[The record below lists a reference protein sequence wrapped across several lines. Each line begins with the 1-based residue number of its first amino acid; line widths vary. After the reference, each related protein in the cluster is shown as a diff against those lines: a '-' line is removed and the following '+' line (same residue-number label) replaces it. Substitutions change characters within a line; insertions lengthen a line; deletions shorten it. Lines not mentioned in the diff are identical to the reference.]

1 MYLSRIDIQG
11 FKTFAGKTTLH
22 FPKPTA
28 DHKPLTVIV
37 GPNGSG
43 KSNLADA
50 IRWCLGEQSLKH
62 LRGKEAQD
70 IIFSGSSGKA
80 RSGFAEVTLTFEN
93 TDGALPGDAAE
104 MTIARRL
111 YRDGESAYLLNGEET
126 RLQDIQLF
134 LAEAGVGQRS
144 YAVIGQGMIDQIIV
158 ASPEDRK
165 QFFDDATGVRGFQM
179 KRHQA
184 VLKLDRASQNL
195 VEVEMLLGELE
206 PRLALLR
213 RQVKKLDE
221 RALIEEQ
228 FTKAATQYYGTLW
241 WNVVDERA
249 RGEADYARVVSVV
262 SEAKKK
268 GAAIDA
274 QLLGLEQSHKETQSV
289 HHAKRAEA
297 QNAYKR
303 ALDDL
308 HAARKAQ
315 TLAEQEIALARV
327 RAQSS
332 WAPLPLHDIV
342 AEVTAVKDA
351 HDLLVNE
358 LEQVISLDALSS
370 LVAKTHDIRTRVGSL
385 HKRLVKPA
393 PEAWEPDVALV
404 EKVRGSEVEIQK
416 AEERVR
422 VAEEQLAIA
431 QGQSTLPNQEVFALQ
446 RSAREAH
453 AELMRAEQEVHAK
466 EIARTRFD
474 AQAEGLL
481 REMQDALSVDL
492 IARIQQEA
500 PEVRAQDVARAHE
513 DVRRLRH
520 QLEVIGSIDPDVIRE
535 HTEVSERFTFLTTQV
550 ADLRNA
556 IASTREI
563 VSALD
568 TEIQE
573 TAEVAFAT
581 MNSEFKKYFSV
592 LFGGGTCSLERVKRE
607 KKGNEGI
614 DGISPRN
621 GGIEGGEDE
630 EGLRGREQAPEAA
643 WSGVEIFAAPP
654 GKTQKGLQL
663 LSGGERALTAI
674 ALLCAVMATNPSPF
688 VVLDEVDAALDE
700 ANTVRFANILGE
712 LRHKTQFLV
721 ITHNRATMEKA
732 DALYGVTMGGDG
744 MSQLLSVKIEDY
756 VEGES
761 ARR

>member
-11 FKTFAGKTTLH
+11 FKTFAAKTTLH
-22 FPKPTA
+22 FPRPTP

-80 RSGFAEVTLTFEN
+80 RSGFAEVVLTFEN
-93 TDGALPGDAAE
+93 TDGALGDVAE

-195 VEVEMLLGELE
+195 AEVEMLLGELE

-221 RALIEEQ
+221 RAIVEAH
-228 FTKAATQYYGTLW
+228 FTHAAMQYYGTLW
-241 WNVVDERA
+241 WKVIDERVKGEGEYGRVKQRVDEMKR
-249 RGEADYARVVSVV
+249 
-262 SEAKKK
+262 K
-268 GAAIDA
+268 GAEIDE
-274 QLLGLEQSHKETQSV
+274 QLSRLEHEHRASQSV
-289 HHAKRAEA
+289 HDAKRQES
-297 QNAYKR
+297 QQAYKR
-303 ALDDL
+303 ALEEL
-308 HAARKAQ
+308 HGARKAHAV
-315 TLAEQEIALARV
+315 AEQEIALARV

-342 AEVTAVKDA
+342 AEVIAVKEA
-351 HDLLVNE
+351 HDHLVNE
-358 LEQVISLDALSS
+358 LEKVQSLDELSAL
-370 LVAKTHDIRTRVGSL
+370 VTKTHDIRERVVML

-393 PEAWEPDVALV
+393 PEAWEPDPLLLAQVAD
-404 EKVRGSEVEIQK
+404 
-416 AEERVR
+416 
-422 VAEEQLAIA
+422 AEEQIVRAESKVKEAEEILNAV
-431 QGQSTLPNQEVFALQ
+431 QSNSASPNQEVFVLQ
-446 RSAREAH
+446 RAAREAH
-453 AELMRAEQEVHAK
+453 TELLRAEQELHAR
-466 EIARTRFD
+466 EIARARFD
-474 AQAEGLL
+474 AEAEGLL
-481 REMQDALSVDL
+481 REMRDLLSPELVD
-492 IARIQQEA
+492 RVQRQA
-500 PEVRAQDVARAHE
+500 PEIREQDISRAHE
-513 DVRRLRH
+513 EVRRLRH
-520 QLEVIGSIDPDVIRE
+520 QLEVIGSIDPEVVKE
-535 HTEVSERFTFLTTQV
+535 HAEVSERYTFLTGQV
-550 ADLRNA
+550 ADLRQA
-556 IASTREI
+556 ISSTREV

-573 TAEVAFAT
+573 TAETAFAT
-581 MNSEFKKYFSV
+581 MNTEFQKYFAV
-592 LFGGGTCSLERVKRE
+592 LFGGGTCSLQRVKRE
-607 KKGNEGI
+607 KAPAAEG
-614 DGISPRN
+614 
-621 GGIEGGEDE
+621 E
-630 EGLRGREQAPEAA
+630 EQEERASLVPEAA
-643 WSGVEIFAAPP
+643 WSGVEIIAAPP

-700 ANTVRFANILGE
+700 ANTVRFANILAE
-712 LRHKTQFLV
+712 LRQRTQFLV

-744 MSQLLSVKIEDY
+744 MSQLLSVKLEDY
-756 VEGES
+756 VQGDS

>member
-11 FKTFAGKTTLH
+11 FKTFAQKTTLH
-22 FPKPTA
+22 FPRPTA

-50 IRWCLGEQSLKH
+50 IRWCLGEQSLKQ

-70 IIFSGSSGKA
+70 IIFSGSTGKG
-80 RSGFAEVTLTFEN
+80 RSGFAEVVLTFEN
-93 TDGALPGDAAE
+93 TDGLLPGDAAE

-126 RLQDIQLF
+126 RLADIQLF

-165 QFFDDATGVRGFQM
+165 HFFDDATGVRGFQM

-195 VEVEMLLGELE
+195 AEVEMLLGELE

-221 RALIEEQ
+221 RAAVEAQ
-228 FTKAATQYYGTLW
+228 FRVAATQYYGTLW
-241 WNVVDERA
+241 WNIVDERA
-249 RGEADYARVVSVV
+249 KGEEAYARAARAVADAQAKSAAVDARLVALE
-262 SEAKKK
+262 EAHKSTQSSQDS
-268 GAAIDA
+268 ARIDA
-274 QLLGLEQSHKETQSV
+274 Q
-289 HHAKRAEA
+289 R
-297 QNAYKR
+297 AYKTALETLHGARR
-303 ALDDL
+303 A
-308 HAARKAQ
+308 HA
-315 TLAEQEIALARV
+315 LAEQEIALARV
-327 RAQSS
+327 RVQSS

-342 AEVTAVKDA
+342 NEVAAVKEA
-351 HDLLVNE
+351 HEALVRE
-358 LEQVISLDALSS
+358 LEGVTSLDALSA
-370 LVAKTHDIRTRVGSL
+370 LVAKSHEIRTRVGSL

-404 EKVRGSEVEIQK
+404 SKVADAEQAIAR
-416 AEERVR
+416 AEEGVKQS
-422 VAEEQLAIA
+422 EERMA
-431 QGQSTLPNQEVFALQ
+431 QAQAQTSSPNQEVFALQ
-446 RSAREAH
+446 RQAREAH
-453 AELMRAEQEVHAK
+453 AELLRAEQDLHMR
-466 EIARTRFD
+466 EIDRTRFD
-474 AQAEGLL
+474 AQHEGLL
-481 REMQDALSVDL
+481 REMQDALSSDL
-492 IARIQQEA
+492 IAALQRVA

-513 DVRRLRH
+513 EVRRLRH
-520 QLEVIGSIDPDVIRE
+520 QLEVIGSIDPDVVRE
-535 HTEVSERFTFLTTQV
+535 HVEVSERFTFLTGQV
-550 ADLRNA
+550 TDLRQA
-556 IASTREI
+556 IASTRE
-563 VSALD
+563 VVAALD
-568 TEIQE
+568 VEIQE
-573 TAEVAFAT
+573 TAETAFAA
-581 MNSEFKKYFSV
+581 MNAEFQKYFAV
-592 LFGGGTCSLERVKRE
+592 LFGGGTCSIQRVKKE
-607 KKGNEGI
+607 AK
-614 DGISPRN
+614 PRDAQV
-621 GGIEGGEDE
+621 GERADE
-630 EGLRGREQAPEAA
+630 VEDAQAFSGVPDET
-643 WSGVEIFAAPP
+643 WSGVEIFATPP
-654 GKTQKGLQL
+654 GKHQKGLQL

-712 LRHKTQFLV
+712 LRHRTQFLV

-744 MSQLLSVKIEDY
+744 MSQLLSVKLEDF
-756 VEGES
+756 VKGDS

>member
-1 MYLSRIDIQG
+1 
-11 FKTFAGKTTLH
+11 
-22 FPKPTA
+22 
-28 DHKPLTVIV
+28 
-37 GPNGSG
+37 
-43 KSNLADA
+43 
-50 IRWCLGEQSLKH
+50 
-62 LRGKEAQD
+62 
-70 IIFSGSSGKA
+70 
-80 RSGFAEVTLTFEN
+80 
-93 TDGALPGDAAE
+93 
-104 MTIARRL
+104 
-111 YRDGESAYLLNGEET
+111 
-126 RLQDIQLF
+126 
-134 LAEAGVGQRS
+134 
-144 YAVIGQGMIDQIIV
+144 
-158 ASPEDRK
+158 
-165 QFFDDATGVRGFQM
+165 
-179 KRHQA
+179 
-184 VLKLDRASQNL
+184 
-195 VEVEMLLGELE
+195 
-206 PRLALLR
+206 
-213 RQVKKLDE
+213 
-221 RALIEEQ
+221 
-228 FTKAATQYYGTLW
+228 
-241 WNVVDERA
+241 
-249 RGEADYARVVSVV
+249 
-262 SEAKKK
+262 
-268 GAAIDA
+268 
-274 QLLGLEQSHKETQSV
+274 
-289 HHAKRAEA
+289 
-297 QNAYKR
+297 
-303 ALDDL
+303 
-308 HAARKAQ
+308 
-315 TLAEQEIALARV
+315 
-327 RAQSS
+327 
-332 WAPLPLHDIV
+332 LPLHDIV

-358 LEQVISLDALSS
+358 LEQVTSLDALSS
-370 LVAKTHDIRTRVGSL
+370 LVAKTYDIRTRVGSL

-404 EKVRGSEVEIQK
+404 EKVRGSEAEIQK
-416 AEERVR
+416 AEERVK
-422 VAEEQLAIA
+422 VAEEQLAVA
-431 QGQSTLPNQEVFALQ
+431 QGQSTSPNQEVFALQ

-453 AELMRAEQEVHAK
+453 AELMRAEQEVHAQ

-481 REMQDALSVDL
+481 REMQDALSQDL
-492 IARIQQEA
+492 IARIQREA
-500 PEVRAQDVARAHE
+500 PETRAQDVARAHE

-550 ADLRNA
+550 ADLRHA
-556 IASTREI
+556 ISSTREI

-592 LFGGGTCSLERVKRE
+592 LFGGGTCSLERVKKEER
-607 KKGNEGI
+607 KGNDGEELRSEEEG
-614 DGISPRN
+614 
-621 GGIEGGEDE
+621 

-756 VEGES
+756 VEGDS